1 MKRLLFVLIN
11 LIMLSSVLL
20 LPACQESARN
30 TNKISI
36 VATTG
41 MIADAVRQIGGDSVQ
56 VTGLMG
62 PGVDPHLFKP
72 TQGDV
77 SRLTEAD
84 LILYNGLHLEGKMQD
99 VLERL
104 ASRKA
109 VVAVSKN
116 IPEETLIMLNE
127 PRGAPDPHIWFDVS
141 LWSEAVKTISQTLQS
156 QDTANA
162 SYYQQRTETY
172 LRELAKLHR
181 EVEEQIGSIPEEQR
195 VLVTAHDAFSYFG
208 RAYHIEVRG
217 LQGISTL
224 AEYGVQD
231 ISRLVDYISS
241 RNIKAVFV
249 ESSVPRKALEAV
261 VEGSR
266 QRGHP
271 LRIGGSLYSDALGAA
286 DTEEGNYTGMVRH
299 NVGTI
304 VSSLQ

>member
-286 DTEEGNYTGMVRH
+286 DTEEGTYTGMVRH